1 MTTAGFLDACVLVP
15 IRLASLLLSL
25 ADRGL
30 FTPLWTEQI
39 LEETSR
45 TLHHKLGM
53 SQGAAQRRIG
63 HMRAAFP
70 EAGVTG
76 YEGWI
81 SSVTCDPKDRH
92 VLAAAVAGGA
102 ELLITANLKDFP
114 DSSVDPFD
122 IVAVH
127 PDVFLLDL
135 WRENRTEVE
144 AVVLFEVMR
153 RTNPPLTPTELLAGL
168 AALVPNF
175 ANLVHESLGRD
186 ESISA
191 EPLLVAADP
200 VAAHQAMFDTDTL
213 DLTRPVQVGTLWWTA
228 LLGLP
233 ADRDVLEA
241 LSLHPR
247 AFGDY
252 QWAVDKLADRS
263 LASGVRYAVDAP
275 DRIAYMQFV
284 PEVAQTSQV
293 FGDYLMSGV
302 ILTLVKLDDG
312 TWRVFGLGPH
322 RPSATEVFT
331 G

>member
-1 MTTAGFLDACVLVP
+1 MCWPRPWPAGRSSSSRP
-15 IRLASLLLSL
+15 
-25 ADRGL
+25 
-30 FTPLWTEQI
+30 
-39 LEETSR
+39 TSR
-45 TLHHKLGM
+45 T
-53 SQGAAQRRIG
+53 SPTRPSIR
-63 HMRAAFP
+63 
-70 EAGVTG
+70 
-76 YEGWI
+76 Y
-81 SSVTCDPKDRH
+81 
-92 VLAAAVAGGA
+92 
-102 ELLITANLKDFP
+102 
-114 DSSVDPFD
+114 

-127 PDVFLLDL
+127 PDVLLLDL

-144 AVVLFEVMR
+144 AVVLFEAKR

-168 AALVPNF
+168 AALVPHF

-191 EPLLVAADP
+191 EPLLVAANP
-200 VAAHQAMFDTDTL
+200 EAAHQAMFDTDTL

-252 QWAVDKLADRS
+252 QWAVDLLADRS

-284 PEVAQTSQV
+284 PEVAQASQV
-293 FGDYLMSGV
+293 FGYYLMSGV

-312 TWRVFGLGPH
+312 TWRLFRLGPH